1 MGGAVCA
8 SVNLRPYLSTTDQ
21 QVELVALVSLGA
33 ISHIASVYKSGQAWN
48 MPALSMTTV
57 LAAVPLVSLSI
68 LTLQEKRTGKKAI
81 QTKREK
87 AERLRTELKKKAM
100 IDLALS
106 QFGLS
111 RVGRDVVDLEDSG
124 HKKKRSLVQRVLASK
139 QHVHWSPAQ
148 LLKGVP
154 AFNSLSEEVLE
165 KVAGDL
171 RSEVFQKDQRILT
184 KGEPGTRFF
193 LIKSGTVGFSFV
205 DPETA
210 QPPVQVMKMR
220 TAPEYFGEIALV
232 GEGRLVAA
240 T

>member
-21 QVELVALVSLGA
+21 QVELFALVSLGA

-87 AERLRTELKKKAM
+87 AERLRTELAKKAM

-111 RVGRDVVDLEDSG
+111 RVGLDVVE
-124 HKKKRSLVQRVLASK
+124 KKRSLVQRVLASK

-148 LLKGVP
+148 YLKGVP
-154 AFNSLSEEVLE
+154 AFNSVSEEVLE

-210 QPPVQVMKMR
+210 QPPVQVVKTR
-220 TAPEYFGEIALV
+220 TSPEYFGEIALV
-232 GEGRLVAA
+232 GEGGRVAA